1 MENDDVSQLP
11 DVSNV
16 SQQLQQKQIRADYVD
31 TEMIVESISSGE
43 NAEDNLFH
51 GIEKLDGNGGVKD
64 DYEKWLTSMKDWQQ
78 ESSLQPCEYEEGNKL
93 LTRSTVDF
101 GKQSKNSSLFYFDLK
116 SLP

>member
-1 MENDDVSQLP
+1 MENEDVSLLP

-16 SQQLQQKQIRADYVD
+16 SQQKQIRADYVD

-64 DYEKWLTSMKDWQQ
+64 DYEKWLTSMKDW
-78 ESSLQPCEYEEGNKL
+78 
-93 LTRSTVDF
+93 
-101 GKQSKNSSLFYFDLK
+101 
-116 SLP
+116 